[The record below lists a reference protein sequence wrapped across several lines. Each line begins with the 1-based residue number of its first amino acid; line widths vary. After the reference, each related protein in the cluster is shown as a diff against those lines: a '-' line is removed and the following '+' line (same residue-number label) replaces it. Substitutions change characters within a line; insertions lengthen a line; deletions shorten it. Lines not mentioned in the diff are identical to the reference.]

1 MKKIKQILSGFLS
14 AVMIFSM
21 SSVSFAA
28 VGDNV
33 FADVNGNAWYA
44 EAVQYVNDNGI
55 MSGTGNNEFSPQ
67 ENTSR
72 AALAAVL
79 YRAEGSPAVD
89 VQNEF
94 VDVDSD
100 AWYTDAVSW
109 ASTEG
114 IISGYGNGLF
124 GINDPVTREQ
134 IAAILWRYAGSPD
147 AVSSENFAD
156 ESSISS
162 YAVKAVDWV
171 RNNNIMSGKENNMF
185 DPDGYATR
193 AEIAMVLFHFMTLKE
208 DNAQQD
214 TEEDSNVLVVYFSA
228 TGSTQA
234 VAQTIADTLEAD
246 IFEIEPSD
254 PYTSEDLNWTDAESR
269 VNAEHEDTSLRN
281 VALVSDS
288 VENWDSYDTVFI
300 GYPIWWGIAAW
311 PVSSFVAAN
320 DFAGKTVIP
329 FCTSSSS
336 GLGESGEILAEI
348 AGSGNWQ
355 QGQRFRSSA
364 DAEEVVEWVNSLY
377 LNSSG
382 NEADEN
388 QEARSLVVYFSMPE
402 TDDAENMTEEEDNS
416 VVVMNGEV
424 LGNTQYMA
432 NVIAEHTDSDIF
444 RIEPETPYPT
454 DHETLVDIAS
464 EEQEEN
470 ARPAIDEN
478 IGNLDDYDVIYVG
491 YPIWWSDMPMILYT
505 FFDEYDLSG
514 KTIVPFGTHGGS
526 GFAGTIDV
534 IAELE
539 PNANVIEDGLTISRD
554 DIEDAESD
562 IIAWVENIG
571 L

>member
-1 MKKIKQILSGFLS
+1 MPELDSKRKEVDFMKKIKQILSVFLS

-94 VDVDSD
+94 ADVDFD

-109 ASTEG
+109 ASAEG

-124 GINDPVTREQ
+124 GINDLVTREQ

-147 AVSSENFAD
+147 TVSSENFAD

-162 YAVKAVDWV
+162 YAVNAVAWV

-269 VNAEHEDTSLRN
+269 VNAEHEDISLRD

-311 PVSSFVAAN
+311 PVDSFVSAN
-320 DFAGKTVIP
+320 DFTGKTVIP

-336 GLGESGEILAEI
+336 GLGESGQLLEEL
-348 AGSGNWQ
+348 AGSGDWQ
-355 QGQRFRSSA
+355 EGQRFRSSA
-364 DAEEVVEWVNSLY
+364 DAEEVVEWVNSLE

-382 NEADEN
+382 NEAD
-388 QEARSLVVYFSMPE
+388 L
-402 TDDAENMTEEEDNS
+402 
-416 VVVMNGEV
+416 
-424 LGNTQYMA
+424 
-432 NVIAEHTDSDIF
+432 
-444 RIEPETPYPT
+444 
-454 DHETLVDIAS
+454 
-464 EEQEEN
+464 
-470 ARPAIDEN
+470 
-478 IGNLDDYDVIYVG
+478 
-491 YPIWWSDMPMILYT
+491 
-505 FFDEYDLSG
+505 
-514 KTIVPFGTHGGS
+514 
-526 GFAGTIDV
+526 
-534 IAELE
+534 
-539 PNANVIEDGLTISRD
+539 
-554 DIEDAESD
+554 
-562 IIAWVENIG
+562 
-571 L
+571 